1 MTGSPTRADVPPAQS
16 RTTRLRRLFSR
27 PGATR
32 VRGGLL
38 SRGGVLFSRSVAL
51 VAIVAVVGL
60 LPWLSGRDAAL
71 SLLRARS
78 AEQEPTAEAL
88 EAIRRELGLDG
99 GPLPLLGEWLG
110 GVVRGDFGR
119 SWADGSAV
127 LPSVLSGLGVS
138 LTLMSA
144 ALAVTLAL
152 TCALCAPTLV
162 RGARGTLRGGGTGAV
177 AAVLGALPEFLIA
190 TVLLVTLSVWLGF
203 LPPYGWQEPRHL
215 VLPALALGIPAGGV
229 LGRLVDDTLP
239 AAFGEPWV
247 GLWRSAGCGPG
258 VIARAAL
265 RRALPALVP
274 QLGLVAVGLAGGA
287 VAVETVF
294 AVPGIGRTA
303 LGAAEAQDLPLLQAA
318 VLALVLLGV
327 LAGILAGAAR
337 HWMLGP
343 GLRDAALSLPAPAIG
358 GGQGNGDRRGGG
370 RQGGSRQ
377 GGGDRV
383 GGGRGG
389 AGQGDAGQGSGG
401 RGRGGQGGGGRGAGG
416 WLGRLGGVAGSAVV
430 GGSRRAGPVAAMCG
444 AVLAVAV
451 AWGLLLDPLAVD
463 VAARLAGPS
472 WEHPLG
478 ADALGRD
485 VLARVGHGAAATLGV
500 SALVCAGSYVIAL
513 TAGLLPGLAAGAA
526 EVANAVPPVI
536 AGILVAAVL
545 GPGTSGA
552 SVAVALVS
560 WPALAAHAAAL
571 VSEVRAAAHL
581 TAQRAIGSSP
591 AWILTRHVL
600 PAVAGPVAGHA
611 VLRLP
616 GIALAMASL
625 GFLGLG
631 AQPPAPEWGL
641 TLAESLPYVER
652 APWAALAPA
661 GMLLLLAALAVSLST
676 AGRRTGGAA

>member
-1 MTGSPTRADVPPAQS
+1 MTGFPTRTDEPPAQA
-16 RTTRLRRLFSR
+16 RTTRLRRLLSRTAATRVGGAFFSR
-27 PGATR
+27 GVATR
-32 VRGGLL
+32 VRQALF
-38 SRGGVLFSRSVAL
+38 SRGGALISRGVAL
-51 VAIVAVVGL
+51 VAIVVVVGL

-110 GVVRGDFGR
+110 GVLRGDFGR
-119 SWADGSAV
+119 SWADGGAV

-138 LTLMSA
+138 LTLMAA
-144 ALAVTLAL
+144 ALVVTLAL

-190 TVLLVTLSVWLGF
+190 TVLLVTFSVWLGL

-239 AAFGEPWV
+239 AAFAEPWV

-327 LAGILAGAAR
+327 LAGILASAAR

-370 RQGGSRQ
+370 G
-377 GGGDRV
+377 RV
-383 GGGRGG
+383 
-389 AGQGDAGQGSGG
+389 
-401 RGRGGQGGGGRGAGG
+401 
-416 WLGRLGGVAGSAVV
+416 
-430 GGSRRAGPVAAMCG
+430 GPVAGVCG
-444 AVLAVAV
+444 GVLTVAV
-451 AWGLLLDPLAVD
+451 GWGLLLDPLAVD

-472 WEHPLG
+472 WDHPLG

-513 TAGLLPGLAAGAA
+513 TAGLLPGLASGAA

-545 GPGTSGA
+545 GPGTAGA

-581 TAQRAIGSSP
+581 TAQRAIGSPPS
-591 AWILTRHVL
+591 WILTRHVL
-600 PAVAGPVAGHA
+600 PAVAGPVARHA

-676 AGRRTGGAA
+676 AGRRIGGAA

>member
-1 MTGSPTRADVPPAQS
+1 MTGSPTRADGPPTRA
-16 RTTRLRRLFSR
+16 RTTRLRGLF
-27 PGATR
+27 
-32 VRGGLL
+32 

-51 VAIVAVVGL
+51 VAIVVVVGL

-110 GVVRGDFGR
+110 GVLRGDFGR
-119 SWADGSAV
+119 SWADGSPV

-138 LTLMSA
+138 LTLMAA

-162 RGARGTLRGGGTGAV
+162 RGARGTLRGGGTGAT

-190 TVLLVTLSVWLGF
+190 TVLLVTLSVWLGL

-239 AAFGEPWV
+239 AAFAEPWV

-327 LAGILAGAAR
+327 LAGILASAAR
-337 HWMLGP
+337 RWMLGP

-358 GGQGNGDRRGGG
+358 GGRGGG
-370 RQGGSRQ
+370 LVPGVCGG
-377 GGGDRV
+377 
-383 GGGRGG
+383 
-389 AGQGDAGQGSGG
+389 
-401 RGRGGQGGGGRGAGG
+401 
-416 WLGRLGGVAGSAVV
+416 
-430 GGSRRAGPVAAMCG
+430 
-444 AVLAVAV
+444 VLAVAV
-451 AWGLLLDPLAVD
+451 GWGLLLDPLAVD

-472 WEHPLG
+472 WDHPLG

-513 TAGLLPGLAAGAA
+513 AVGLLPGLASGAA

-545 GPGTSGA
+545 GPGTPGA

-600 PAVAGPVAGHA
+600 PAVAGPVARHA

-652 APWAALAPA
+652 APWASLVPA

-676 AGRRTGGAA
+676 AGRRVGGAA